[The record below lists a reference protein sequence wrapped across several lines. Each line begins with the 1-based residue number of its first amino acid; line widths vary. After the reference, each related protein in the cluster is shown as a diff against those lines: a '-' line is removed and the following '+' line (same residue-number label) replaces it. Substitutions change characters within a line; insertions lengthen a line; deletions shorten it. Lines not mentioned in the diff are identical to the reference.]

1 MKILMI
7 TPYLPYP
14 LVSGGQ
20 IRTYNLLKNLAPK
33 HQITLAS
40 FIRDSS
46 EEKYLGQLKPYCQ
59 KVILFKRRKAWS
71 PLNILLSGITPYPF
85 LVSIYFDTKV
95 KNQIKKELENEK
107 YDLIHA
113 ETFYVMPNI
122 PQTKIPI
129 FLVEQVIEYLVYQR
143 FVESLPAW
151 AMFLKP
157 LLFLDVAKIKWWE
170 NHYWRKAKRLA
181 AMSQEDQQFINNS
194 NPNLQVDVV
203 ANGVDTEYFSKTKRK
218 ELKNSTVLFVGNFK
232 WLPNRDA
239 AKFLVKEIWP
249 KIKSEV
255 KDARLWIVGRNP
267 PEDILKLAANDINVD
282 DSIEDIREAYGKSHV
297 LLAPIRNGRGTKYKI
312 LEAMATKTPIVGT
325 RLAIEGI
332 NIKNGRDALVA
343 QSSQDLAH
351 ATVEILKNP
360 SLGKKLATSAYDL
373 VSHDYNWKKI
383 SSELDR
389 IYKEVGG
396 NS

>member
-20 IRTYNLLKNLAPK
+20 IRSYNLLKNLAPK
-33 HQITLAS
+33 HKITLAS

-46 EEKYLGQLKPYCQ
+46 EEKYLKQLAPYCQ

-71 PLNILLSGITPYPF
+71 PLNILLSGVTPYPF
-85 LVSIYFDTKV
+85 LVSIYFGIKV
-95 KNQIKKELENEK
+95 KQQIKKELELEN

-122 PQTKIPI
+122 PETKVPI

-143 FVESLPAW
+143 FVQSLPSW
-151 AMFLKP
+151 ATPIKP
-157 LLFLDVAKIKWWE
+157 LLLLDVAKIKWWE
-170 NHYWRKAKRLA
+170 RHYWRKAKRLA
-181 AMSQEDQQFINNS
+181 AMSKEDQEFIKRS
-194 NPNLQVDVV
+194 NANLKVDVV
-203 ANGVDTEYFSKTKRK
+203 ANGVDIEYFSKTKRQEPQK
-218 ELKNSTVLFVGNFK
+218 PTVLFVGNFK

-239 AKFLVKEIWP
+239 TKFLVKEIWP
-249 KIKSEV
+249 KIKSQI
-255 KDARLWIVGRNP
+255 KDAHLWIVGRNP
-267 PEDILKLAANDINVD
+267 PDDIQKLSAKDINVD
-282 DSIEDIREAYGKSHV
+282 STIEDIRTAYDKSHV

-312 LEAMATKTPIVGT
+312 LEAMATRTPIVGT

-332 NIKNGRDALVA
+332 NVKSGRDALVA
-343 QSSQDLAH
+343 HSAQDLAN
-351 ATVEILKNP
+351 ATVNVLKNP
-360 SLGKKLATSAYDL
+360 KLGKKLASAAYNL

-389 IYKEVGG
+389 IYKEVGT
-396 NS
+396 S